1 MTTVIALRTTENS
14 FILGSDSYCG
24 DDEISL
30 SCGPKFFEDDEIIW
44 GLCGYTLYEN
54 ELMNAVQNV
63 RESVIW
69 RGNPSKFTVA
79 TTVIKKFKSELEQKS
94 LLIDKDGFKEMK
106 SSNFFFIAEGEMYYL
121 DEDLSYWKTTN
132 DFMAIGCGKQFAL
145 GSLETTDNRDN
156 KKPVT
161 YTSRLR
167 VQMALEAAT
176 KFSPFVREPFH
187 IEEFKF

>member
-69 RGNPSKFTVA
+69 RGDPSKFTIA
-79 TTVIKKFKSELEQKS
+79 TTVIKKFKSELEKKS

-106 SSNFFFIAEGEMYYL
+106 SSNFF
-121 DEDLSYWKTTN
+121 LSQREKCIIL
-132 DFMAIGCGKQFAL
+132 MKICLIGK
-145 GSLETTDNRDN
+145 R
-156 KKPVT
+156 
-161 YTSRLR
+161 
-167 VQMALEAAT
+167 QMTLWQLVVV
-176 KFSPFVREPFH
+176 SNLL
-187 IEEFKF
+187 